1 MINISAVA
9 QEKKRI
15 KNFIESRIQSHFDK
29 TFVDFSKRIRIE
41 SDVEKWKSD
50 VKEIWEQE
58 KGKTARWYSIYF
70 DNEFVLSFPMD
81 RNPAIV
87 EYEFL
92 KNLTEMFDN
101 EQIFFDQNE
110 YIIRE
115 EIRKLKEK
123 EKLEKIDKVLSS
135 APKEVKKV
143 IKELDDATA
152 L

>member
-58 KGKTARWYSIYF
+58 KGKKSRWYSIYF

-115 EIRKLKEK
+115 EIRKLNEK

>member
-58 KGKTARWYSIYF
+58 KGKKSRWYSIYF

-101 EQIFFDQNE
+101 EQIFFDKNE

-115 EIRKLKEK
+115 EIRKLNEK
-123 EKLEKIDKVLSS
+123 EKLDKIDQVLST
-135 APKEVKKV
+135 APNEVKKV

>member
-1 MINISAVA
+1 MINISAVT
-9 QEKKRI
+9 QEKKQI
-15 KNFIESRIQSHFDK
+15 KNFLKSRIQSHFDK
-29 TFVDFSKRIRIE
+29 NFVDFSKRCRIE
-41 SDVEKWKSD
+41 SDVEKWRDD
-50 VKEIWEQE
+50 VVEIYNQN

-81 RNPAIV
+81 KNPEIV

-92 KNLTEMFDN
+92 KNITEMFDN
-101 EQIFFDQNE
+101 EQVFFDQNE

>member
-29 TFVDFSKRIRIE
+29 SFVDFSKRIRIE

-81 RNPAIV
+81 RNPATV

-101 EQIFFDQNE
+101 EQIFFDKNE

-115 EIRKLKEK
+115 EIRKLNEK
-123 EKLEKIDKVLSS
+123 EKLDKIDQVLST
-135 APKEVKKV
+135 APNEVKKV
-143 IKELDDATA
+143 IKELDDETAT
-152 L
+152 

>member
-9 QEKKRI
+9 QEKKQI
-15 KNFIESRIQSHFDK
+15 KNFLESRIQSHFDK
-29 TFVDFSKRIRIE
+29 NFVDFSKRIRIE
-41 SDVEKWKSD
+41 SDVEKWKAD
-50 VKEIWEQE
+50 VEEIYNQN

-81 RNPAIV
+81 QNPEIV

-92 KNLTEMFDN
+92 KNITEMFDN
-101 EQIFFDQNE
+101 EQVFFDQNE

>member
-1 MINISAVA
+1 MINISAVT
-9 QEKKRI
+9 QEKKQI
-15 KNFIESRIQSHFDK
+15 KNFLESRIQSHFDK
-29 TFVDFSKRIRIE
+29 NFVDFSKRCRIE
-41 SDVEKWKSD
+41 SDVEKWRDD
-50 VKEIWEQE
+50 VVEIYNQN
-58 KGKTARWYSIYF
+58 KGKTSRWYSIYF

-81 RNPAIV
+81 KNPEIV

-92 KNLTEMFDN
+92 KNITEMFDN
-101 EQIFFDQNE
+101 EQVFFDQNE

-135 APKEVKKV
+135 APKEVKQV

>member
-29 TFVDFSKRIRIE
+29 SFVDFSKRCRIE

-81 RNPAIV
+81 RNPATV

-92 KNLTEMFDN
+92 KNITEMFDN

-115 EIRKLKEK
+115 EIRKLNEK
-123 EKLEKIDKVLSS
+123 ANKEKIDKVLAS
-135 APKEVKKV
+135 APSEVKEV
-143 IKELDDATA
+143 IGELNETAT
-152 L
+152 

>member
-58 KGKTARWYSIYF
+58 KGKKSRWYSIYF

-123 EKLEKIDKVLSS
+123 EKLEKIDQVLST
-135 APKEVKKV
+135 APNEVKKV
-143 IKELDDATA
+143 IKELDDETA

>member
-1 MINISAVA
+1 MINISAVT
-9 QEKKRI
+9 QEKKQI
-15 KNFIESRIQSHFDK
+15 KNFLESRIQSHFDK
-29 TFVDFSKRIRIE
+29 NFVDFSKRIRIE
-41 SDVEKWKSD
+41 SDVEKWRDD
-50 VKEIWEQE
+50 VVEIYNQN
-58 KGKTARWYSIYF
+58 KGKSARWYSIYF

-81 RNPAIV
+81 KNPEIV

-92 KNLTEMFDN
+92 KNITEMFDN
-101 EQIFFDQNE
+101 EQVFFDQNE

-135 APKEVKKV
+135 APNEVKKV